1 MITIFVNGEMQQ
13 ITDGIT
19 IEQFLEGLNLSQ
31 KRLAI
36 EINQAIVPRSQF
48 SSQTFN
54 EQDKVEIVQA
64 IGGGSY

>member
-13 ITDGIT
+13 IADSIT

-48 SSQTFN
+48 SNQTFN

-64 IGGGSY
+64 IGGGSC